1 MLRSLV
7 VPLEEEI
14 KALKEKLRTTDEE
27 LQQCQQNS
35 NIKPKPIESAL
46 VGLLE
51 PSSSSSSSE
60 KPVNSVETSQLIE
73 CSDCSTHLTQIDN
86 LNLEL
91 ADANSLSDRFRKD
104 IDRLKEDLEREA
116 SLRRDLE
123 QQWQD
128 KREGHKHEV
137 QLLNERVTKTESAFG
152 VLRGAYVDAKD
163 EMQSHLNR
171 LTAEREQIDRHLESL
186 QSDNDYLAGRFS
198 ATADELLQQR
208 IDLPSTVDE
217 LQVCLLSSHE
227 ALIEA
232 KVGFEF
238 EQRKSKDFF
247 HETQLLYSQRQSYE
261 KESEAKVKS
270 ME

>member
-1 MLRSLV
+1 M
-7 VPLEEEI
+7 PLEEEI

-27 LQQCQQNS
+27 LQQLQQAK
-35 NIKPKPIESAL
+35 NIPSRTSESAL
-46 VGLLE
+46 VGLLT
-51 PSSSSSSSE
+51 PSPSAE
-60 KPVNSVETSQLIE
+60 KPPNSAVSTNSLVDD
-73 CSDCSTHLTQIDN
+73 CSKCSTHLAEIDRFTH
-86 LNLEL
+86 EL
-91 ADANSLSDRFRKD
+91 ADAHSLSDKLRKD
-104 IDRLKEDLEREA
+104 IDRLKEDLDREA

-137 QLLNERVTKTESAFG
+137 QLLNERVAKTESAFG
-152 VLRGAYVDAKD
+152 QLRRAYADAKD
-163 EMQSHLNR
+163 QMQSDLNR

-186 QSDNDYLAGRFS
+186 QSDNDFLAGRFS

-217 LQVCLLSSHE
+217 LQVCLLRSHE

-261 KESEAKVKS
+261 KESETRAKA